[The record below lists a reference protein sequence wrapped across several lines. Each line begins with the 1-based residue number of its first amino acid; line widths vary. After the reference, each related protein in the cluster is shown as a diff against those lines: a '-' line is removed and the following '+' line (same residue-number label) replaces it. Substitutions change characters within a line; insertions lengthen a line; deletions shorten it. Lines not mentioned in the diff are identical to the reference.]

1 MILLVSL
8 IPISF
13 GILTY
18 FFKKKTSL
26 LVTISYIL
34 TFLFLTILQEGSF
47 VVGNYSALKGIE
59 FTFNF
64 IIKFLLILFNLF
76 SLITFFRIYKNY
88 DHIFFTLWLLLT
100 GSINGFFM
108 SRDFFNIYVHLELA
122 SILTFLLLSYD
133 KNEIRIWA
141 ALKYMMMSLVSL
153 NFYLI
158 GVGILYSNS
167 GTLNLNYNLSN
178 GINTFAFSFIL
189 TGLLTKGGLF
199 FLSGWLPD
207 AHTEAVK
214 GISPILSG
222 MIVKL
227 PLFIIYLL
235 TPSLPNELK
244 NFLYYFAGITA
255 ICASIFTLLQNDI
268 KKFMAYSTMTQMSYG
283 LMVILLQPS
292 LFPYFIVFHLFT
304 KGFLFMIA
312 EDIYEKNG
320 TKNLK
325 ELQGSQ
331 ISLDT
336 FFLLLFL
343 LMNLG
348 GLFPFSLYILKDN
361 LSLPYFLEVN
371 IFIFGMYFYKLLNTF
386 NVNKKKFEYKYWY
399 MFIFVILNVV
409 YITYYF
415 KITPFELPILKILT
429 EYLLFAAGIL
439 SFLFLRKK
447 VSLPSIDIYSF
458 ENSFIYQ
465 ISFLLFALLMEI

>member
-18 FFKKKTSL
+18 IFKRKTTI

-34 TFLFLTILQEGSF
+34 TFLILAIFQEGSF
-47 VVGNYSALKGIE
+47 VIGNYSALKGIE
-59 FTFNF
+59 FTFDF
-64 IIKFLLILFNLF
+64 TIKFLLILFNVF

-88 DHIFFTLWLLLT
+88 DRVFFSLWLLLT
-100 GSINGFFM
+100 GSVNGFFM

-141 ALKYMMMSLVSL
+141 ALKYMMMSLVAL

-214 GISPILSG
+214 GTSPILSG

-235 TPSLPNELK
+235 IPSLPNELRI
-244 NFLYYFAGITA
+244 FLYYFAVITA
-255 ICASIFTLLQNDI
+255 ICSSLFTLLQNDI

-283 LMVILLQPS
+283 LMIILINPPF
-292 LFPYFIVFHLFT
+292 FPYFIVYHMFT

-336 FFLLLFL
+336 FFLLIFL

-348 GLFPFSLYILKDN
+348 GLFPFSLYIIKDN
-361 LSLPYFLEVN
+361 LSLPYFLEIN
-371 IFIFGMYFYKLLNTF
+371 IFIFGMYFYKLLSTF
-386 NVNKKKFEYKYWY
+386 KVKKKKFEYKYWY
-399 MFIFVILNVV
+399 MFIFAILNVV
-409 YITYYF
+409 SITYYF
-415 KITPFELPILKILT
+415 TTIASNLSILKILT

-447 VSLPSIDIYSF
+447 VSLPSIEIYSF

-465 ISFLLFALLMEI
+465 ISFLLVALLMEM

>member
-18 FFKKKTSL
+18 IFKRKTTL
-26 LVTISYIL
+26 MVTISYIL
-34 TFLFLTILQEGSF
+34 TFLFLTIFQEGSF
-47 VVGNYSALKGIE
+47 VIGNYSALKGIE
-59 FTFNF
+59 FTFDFN
-64 IIKFLLILFNLF
+64 IKFLLILFNLF

-88 DHIFFTLWLLLT
+88 DHVFFSLWLLLT
-100 GSINGFFM
+100 GSVSGFFM

-133 KNEIRIWA
+133 KNEVRIWA
-141 ALKYMMMSLVSL
+141 ALKYMIMSLVAL

-214 GISPILSG
+214 GTSPILSG
-222 MIVKL
+222 IIVKL

-235 TPSLPNELK
+235 IPSLPNELRI
-244 NFLYYFAGITA
+244 FLYYFAVITA
-255 ICASIFTLLQNDI
+255 ICSSLFTLLQNDI

-283 LMVILLQPS
+283 LMIILINPPF
-292 LFPYFIVFHLFT
+292 FPYFIVYHMFT

-336 FFLLLFL
+336 FFLLIFL

-348 GLFPFSLYILKDN
+348 GLFPFSLYIIKDN
-361 LSLPYFLEVN
+361 LSLPYFLEIN

-386 NVNKKKFEYKYWY
+386 KVKKKNFEYKYWY
-399 MFIFVILNVV
+399 MFIFAILNVV
-409 YITYYF
+409 SITYYF
-415 KITPFELPILKILT
+415 TTIASNLSILKILT

-447 VSLPSIDIYSF
+447 VSLPSIEIYSF

-465 ISFLLFALLMEI
+465 ISFLLVALLMEM

>member
-18 FFKKKTSL
+18 IFKRKTTL
-26 LVTISYIL
+26 LVSISYIL
-34 TFLFLTILQEGSF
+34 TFLFLAIFQEGSF
-47 VVGNYSALKGIE
+47 VIGNYSGLKGIE
-59 FTFNF
+59 FTFDFN
-64 IIKFLLILFNLF
+64 IKFLLILFNLF

-88 DHIFFTLWLLLT
+88 DHVFFSLWLLLT

-141 ALKYMMMSLVSL
+141 ALKYLMMSLVAL

-178 GINTFAFSFIL
+178 AINIFAFSFIL

-222 MIVKL
+222 IIVKL
-227 PLFIIYLL
+227 PLFIVYLL
-235 TPSLPNELK
+235 TPSLPNELRV
-244 NFLYYFAGITA
+244 FLYYFAIITA
-255 ICASIFTLLQNDI
+255 IFASIFTLLQNDI

-283 LMVILLQPS
+283 LMVILINPPF
-292 LFPYFIVFHLFT
+292 FPYFIVFHMFT

-325 ELQGSQ
+325 DLESAQ

-336 FFLLLFL
+336 FLLLIFL

-361 LSLPYFLEVN
+361 LSLSYFLEIN
-371 IFIFGMYFYKLLNTF
+371 IYIFGMYFYKLLNIF
-386 NVNKKKFEYKYWY
+386 KVKKKNFEYKYWY
-399 MFIFVILNVV
+399 MFTFAILNVV
-409 YITYYF
+409 SITYYF
-415 KITPFELPILKILT
+415 TTIASNLSILKILT

-439 SFLFLRKK
+439 SFILLRKK
-447 VSLPSIDIYSF
+447 VALPSIDIYSF

-465 ISFLLFALLMEI
+465 MSFLLVALLMEM

>member
-1 MILLVSL
+1 
-8 IPISF
+8 
-13 GILTY
+13 
-18 FFKKKTSL
+18 
-26 LVTISYIL
+26 
-34 TFLFLTILQEGSF
+34 
-47 VVGNYSALKGIE
+47 
-59 FTFNF
+59 
-64 IIKFLLILFNLF
+64 
-76 SLITFFRIYKNY
+76 
-88 DHIFFTLWLLLT
+88 
-100 GSINGFFM
+100 M

-141 ALKYMMMSLVSL
+141 ALKYMMMSLVAL

-222 MIVKL
+222 IIVKL

-235 TPSLPNELK
+235 TPSLPNELRI
-244 NFLYYFAGITA
+244 FLYYFAVITA
-255 ICASIFTLLQNDI
+255 ICASIFTLLQDDI
-268 KKFMAYSTMTQMSYG
+268 KKFLAYSTMTQMSYG

-292 LFPYFIVFHLFT
+292 LFPYFIVFHMFT

-320 TKNLK
+320 TKDLK
-325 ELQGSQ
+325 ELKGSQ
-331 ISLDT
+331 ISSDT
-336 FFLLLFL
+336 FFLLFFL

-361 LSLPYFLEVN
+361 LSLPYFLEIN

-386 NVNKKKFEYKYWY
+386 KVKKKKFEYKYWY
-399 MFIFVILNVV
+399 MYIFAILNVV

-415 KITPFELPILKILT
+415 TTIASNLSILKILT
-429 EYLLFAAGIL
+429 GYLLFAAGIL
-439 SFLFLRKK
+439 SFILLRKK
-447 VSLPSIDIYSF
+447 VGLPSIDIYSF

-465 ISFLLFALLMEI
+465 ISFLMFALLMEM

>member
-1 MILLVSL
+1 
-8 IPISF
+8 
-13 GILTY
+13 
-18 FFKKKTSL
+18 
-26 LVTISYIL
+26 
-34 TFLFLTILQEGSF
+34 
-47 VVGNYSALKGIE
+47 
-59 FTFNF
+59 
-64 IIKFLLILFNLF
+64 
-76 SLITFFRIYKNY
+76 
-88 DHIFFTLWLLLT
+88 
-100 GSINGFFM
+100 
-108 SRDFFNIYVHLELA
+108 
-122 SILTFLLLSYD
+122 
-133 KNEIRIWA
+133 
-141 ALKYMMMSLVSL
+141 
-153 NFYLI
+153 
-158 GVGILYSNS
+158 
-167 GTLNLNYNLSN
+167 
-178 GINTFAFSFIL
+178 
-189 TGLLTKGGLF
+189 
-199 FLSGWLPD
+199 
-207 AHTEAVK
+207 
-214 GISPILSG
+214 
-222 MIVKL
+222 
-227 PLFIIYLL
+227 
-235 TPSLPNELK
+235 
-244 NFLYYFAGITA
+244 
-255 ICASIFTLLQNDI
+255 
-268 KKFMAYSTMTQMSYG
+268 
-283 LMVILLQPS
+283 
-292 LFPYFIVFHLFT
+292 
-304 KGFLFMIA
+304 MIA

-386 NVNKKKFEYKYWY
+386 NVNKKKFEYQYWY

-415 KITPFELPILKILT
+415 KITPFDLPILKILT